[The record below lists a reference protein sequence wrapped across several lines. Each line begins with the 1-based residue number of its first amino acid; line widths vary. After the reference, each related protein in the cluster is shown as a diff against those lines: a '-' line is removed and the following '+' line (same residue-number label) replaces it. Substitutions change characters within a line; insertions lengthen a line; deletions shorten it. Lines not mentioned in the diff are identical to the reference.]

1 MLMLTPWREAG
12 RVRATA
18 VAATMLLALRLPAQ
32 QVQDTLFIPRVGPA
46 AYPAATGPRLY
57 IDGGHHNFHTVDGRY
72 AAFAHLASRD
82 GYRVR
87 GGNAEFSDALLA
99 TMDILVIA
107 NPLAERNDNGRW
119 SLPTP
124 SAFTA
129 GEIAAVHRFVER
141 GGSLLLI
148 ADHMPFAGAVENL
161 GTAFGI
167 SWINGFAFDDKQNSI
182 FRLSRGAGL
191 SPHAIFTGRNSS
203 ERVDSIVAFT
213 GSAFW
218 LPGGGTPLIYIPPH
232 SRVLLPNVAWQFS
245 DSTASISAAG
255 MLQGAALIVGRG
267 RVMAAGEAAMFSAQ
281 RAGPNGANM
290 MGFNNAGAPQN
301 AQFVL
306 NVLHW
311 LSQLLP
317 AQ

>member
-1 MLMLTPWREAG
+1 MLPCRQSLRVSIAVVAGMLYAF
-12 RVRATA
+12 A
-18 VAATMLLALRLPAQ
+18 LPAQ
-32 QVQDTLFIPRVGPA
+32 QVQDTLFIPHVSPA
-46 AYPAATGPRLY
+46 AFPAATGPRLY
-57 IDGGHHNFHTVDGRY
+57 IDGGHYNFHTVDGRY
-72 AAFAHLASRD
+72 AAFAHLAARD

-87 GGNAEFSDALLA
+87 GGNGVLSDSLLA
-99 TMDILVIA
+99 TMDLLVIA
-107 NPLAERNDNGRW
+107 NPLAARNDNGRW

-124 SAFTA
+124 SAFT
-129 GEIAAVHRFVER
+129 GDEIAAVHRFVER

-161 GTAFGI
+161 GAAFGI
-167 SWINGFAFDDKQNSI
+167 AWINGFAFDDKQNSI
-182 FRLSRGAGL
+182 FRLSRAAGL
-191 SPHAIFTGRNSS
+191 MPHPIFTGRNSS

-218 LPGGGTPLIYIPPH
+218 LPGGGAPLIVIPPH
-232 SRVLLPNVAWQFS
+232 SRVRLPNVAWQFS

-255 MLQGAALIVGRG
+255 MLQGAALLVGRG

-281 RAGPNGANM
+281 RAGANGANT
-290 MGFNNAGAPQN
+290 MGFNNPGAPQN
-301 AQFVL
+301 AQFVV